1 MAQNVY
7 LYCAA
12 QGLATV
18 IRAWIDR
25 HALSQAMDL
34 GADQQVLLAQTVG
47 YPKPASAGG

>member
-7 LYCAA
+7 LYCAW

-25 HALSQAMDL
+25 DPLSAAMKL
-34 GADQQVLLAQTVG
+34 GVDQQVLLAQTVG
-47 YPKPASAGG
+47 YPKSSPAA